1 MKAAYGEKY
10 DPMMM
15 HDRKWDVA
23 NLLHEEAEARSIRE
37 RLRRSKKTQQTQ
49 QQRKTRRHEQE
60 RYIFAGVHFER
71 CTPAFLLYPRKLWK
85 ITAIGAIIILDI
97 YMRILHLHIFDLS
110 F

>member
-1 MKAAYGEKY
+1 MVGNDKI
-10 DPMMM
+10 
-15 HDRKWDVA
+15 
-23 NLLHEEAEARSIRE
+23 S
-37 RLRRSKKTQQTQ
+37 
-49 QQRKTRRHEQE
+49 
-60 RYIFAGVHFER
+60 AGVHFER

>member
-1 MKAAYGEKY
+1 
-10 DPMMM
+10 M
-15 HDRKWDVA
+15 HDSKRDVA

-60 RYIFAGVHFER
+60 RQIFAGVHFER